1 MEQVEWNL
9 DYFLLLFPTFKA
21 TGFVTKVLLTLGHDH
36 CRSFARKDEATQHS
50 TSHSCVAGTRS
61 TVNLAVRGSNQLSM
75 SLMTLEYIYKEYIYK
90 EYIYIYKEYI
100 CVCVSYIY
108 ILLMFIRF
116 ILFSM
121 CIMVLVFTILIK
133 NIMLIGLLCL
143 VCL

>member
-75 SLMTLEYIYKEYIYK
+75 SLMTLEYIYIRN
-90 EYIYIYKEYI
+90 IYIKGIYI
-100 CVCVSYIY
+100 CVCHIY